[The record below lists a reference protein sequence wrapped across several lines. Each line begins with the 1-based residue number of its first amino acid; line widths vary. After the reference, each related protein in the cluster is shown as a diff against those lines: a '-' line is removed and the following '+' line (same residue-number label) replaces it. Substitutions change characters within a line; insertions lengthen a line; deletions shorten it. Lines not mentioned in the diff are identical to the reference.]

1 MFTGIVQGL
10 ATITSL
16 KTADNFMKIE
26 LEFPEANSQNFQMGA
41 SVGLNGTCL
50 TITSF
55 KENRATFDAIQSTL
69 ELTNL
74 GSLNVGDRVNFERA
88 ARIGDE
94 IGGHLMSGH
103 IIDQIR
109 ITAIDRTE
117 TNCRVE
123 FERPKQWSRYLLDKG
138 FVGLNGCSLTM
149 TQVTDDHFSVWLIPE
164 TLERTMF
171 GTAVVGDRINLE
183 IDPQT
188 QAIVDT
194 VENYLISRGTN

>member
-1 MFTGIVQGL
+1 MFTGIVQGV
-10 ATITSL
+10 ATVTAL
-16 KTADNFMKIE
+16 TPADNFMTLQ
-26 LEFPEANSQNFQMGA
+26 LEFPENCCDNFQIGA

-55 KENRATFDAIQSTL
+55 EGNRAKFDAIQSTL

-74 GSLNVGDRVNFERA
+74 GDLQVGSLVNFERA
-88 ARIGDE
+88 AKIGDE

-103 IIDQIR
+103 ICDR
-109 ITAIDRTE
+109 VAITAIEKTE

-123 FERPKQWSRYLLDKG
+123 FDRPSQWAPYLLDKG

-149 TQVTDDHFSVWLIPE
+149 TQVTDDRFSVWLIPE
-164 TLERTMF
+164 TLERTLF
-171 GTAVVGDRINLE
+171 GKAKVGDLINLE

-194 VENYLISRGTN
+194 VERYLQERGKN

>member
-26 LEFPEANSQNFQMGA
+26 LEFPEANSQNFQIGA